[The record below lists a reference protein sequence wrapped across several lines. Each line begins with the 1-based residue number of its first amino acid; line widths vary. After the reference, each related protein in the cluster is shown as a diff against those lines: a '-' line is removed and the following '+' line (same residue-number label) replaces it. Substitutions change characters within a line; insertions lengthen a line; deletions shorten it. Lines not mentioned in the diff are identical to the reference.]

1 MLRAVFFLVLLL
13 APLSLRADPFHPHAS
28 PPEPGTLCS
37 PGAFGPVQCI
47 RPAHYVY
54 DTCQAIE
61 HFALRNGL
69 SPGFFARLIWQE
81 SRFNPN
87 ALSPANAQGIA
98 QFIPSTAKLRGLRDP
113 YNPAEALEYSAE
125 YLGELTRHYGN
136 QGLAAVA
143 YNGGEARAD
152 GLVARRA
159 GLARETINY
168 VVLITGLAAETWR
181 DTPPETH
188 DFRLQ
193 GDKPFRQACHELA
206 RKRTLTA
213 YPEAKPPLHPWGVQM
228 AFGTTQDR
236 ALAQFRRRAQSC
248 SGTVGGE
255 QPELFWQKSRASP
268 RGGYW
273 MARLGR
279 DGRGAAAEL
288 CATLRKSGCICAV
301 YKNS

>member
-13 APLSLRADPFHPHAS
+13 AAPLLRAE
-28 PPEPGTLCS
+28 PPAPSDGAREPGTLCS
-37 PGAFGPVQCI
+37 PGAFGPVHCI
-47 RPAHYVY
+47 RPSYFVH
-54 DTCQAIE
+54 DTCEALE
-61 HFALRNGL
+61 ELALRNGL
-69 SPGFFARLIWQE
+69 DPGFFARLIWQE

-98 QFIPSTAKLRGLRDP
+98 QFIPSTAKLRGLKDP
-113 YNPAEALEYSAE
+113 YNPAEALEYSAQ
-125 YLGELTRHYGN
+125 YLGELTRRYGN

-152 GLVARRA
+152 GLMSRRG

-168 VVLITGLAAETWR
+168 VAIVTGLAAETWR

-193 GDKPFRQACHELA
+193 GEKPFQQACHELA
-206 RKRTLTA
+206 RERKLTK
-213 YPEAKPPLHPWGVQM
+213 YPEARPPLHPWGVQI

-236 ALAQFRRRAQSC
+236 ALAQFRRRAKAC
-248 SGTVGGE
+248 SGPISGE
-255 QPELFWQKSRASP
+255 QPELVWQKSRASP

-273 MARLGR
+273 MARIGR
-279 DGRGAAAEL
+279 DGRTAAAHL
-288 CATLRKSGCICAV
+288 CAELRQSGCICAV
-301 YKNS
+301 YRNS